1 MPVTKHVPGM
11 KPGATRRNVALAVLA
26 VLLFPITLLVALVY
40 VPVALALN
48 RNGLADAMAG
58 TPLRHL
64 PGLGGAGLKTG
75 AVAFVY
81 LFVLVGIVL
90 AGLPGGTDP
99 GNTDAAA
106 GPSNPDAVATEDE
119 ADSETTAGTAAPE
132 TPARTRTATGTTEA
146 PDTPTATDR
155 PAPTARP
162 TVTSEETVTPAP
174 TPSPNPTPASTS
186 TPEVTPT
193 PTPAST
199 TEAPRGPAEGSEWTV
214 TVTRVV
220 DGDTLEV
227 RFPDGSEA
235 DVRLLGVDTPEVHTS
250 TSPGEFEGIPA
261 SEAGRDWLRDWG
273 HKASEFART
282 ELAGETVTIRTDPT
296 AGRRG
301 SYGRLLV
308 YVSQD
313 GTDFNHEL
321 VAQGYARLYDTTFDR
336 RDAYATAERTAQS
349 NDVGLWNYE
358 TPPTPTPT
366 ATPVP
371 DGGSSPSDLAVA
383 TVHADAA
390 GNDHENENGEYVV
403 FENTGDGTL
412 DLSGWTVSDEADHT
426 YVFGDVALEP
436 GDTVTLYTGSG
447 TDTENEVYWGSGA
460 AIWNNGGDTITVTT
474 ADGETAL
481 ERSYS

>member
-1 MPVTKHVPGM
+1 MAITEHVPGM
-11 KPGATRRNVALAVLA
+11 KRGATRRNVALAALA
-26 VLLFPITLLVALVY
+26 LFLFPITLLVALVY

-58 TPLRHL
+58 TPLGRL
-64 PGLGGAGLKTG
+64 PGLGGTGLKTG

-81 LFVLVGIVL
+81 LFVLVGIVF
-90 AGLPGGTDP
+90 AGLPGGTDS

-106 GPSNPDAVATEDE
+106 GPSNPDAVAT
-119 ADSETTAGTAAPE
+119 DSETTAVPSTLD
-132 TPARTRTATGTTEA
+132 TPAQTGTATGTTETL
-146 PDTPTATDR
+146 DTPTATDG
-155 PAPTARP
+155 PPPTARP
-162 TVTSEETVTPAP
+162 TVTSEGAVTSTP

-186 TPEVTPT
+186 TPETTPTST
-193 PTPAST
+193 PTPAPT
-199 TEAPRGPAEGSEWTV
+199 TEAPRGPTEGSEWTV

-250 TSPGEFEGIPA
+250 TSPGEFEGIPT

-296 AGRRG
+296 ADRRG

-308 YVSQD
+308 YVGQD
-313 GTDFNHEL
+313 DTDFNHEL
-321 VAQGYARLYDTTFDR
+321 ITQGYARLYDTTFER
-336 RDAYATAERTAQS
+336 REAYATAERTARS

-358 TPPTPTPT
+358 TAPTPTPTPT

-371 DGGSSPSDLAVA
+371 DGGSSPSGLVVA

-390 GNDHENENGEYVV
+390 GNDHENENDEYVV

-426 YVFGDVALEP
+426 YVFGDVTLEP
-436 GDTVTLYTGSG
+436 GETVTLYTGSG
-447 TDTENEVYWGSGA
+447 TDTENEVYWGSDA
-460 AIWNNGGDTITVTT
+460 AIWNNGGDTIIVRT
-474 ADGETAL
+474 DEGETAL